1 MPTCPRCSQVVPATD
16 ITCAHCGTDLKAFGH
31 VGIELYRSEGKQ
43 ALCLSCA
50 YHADDSCS
58 YPQRPLA
65 RECTMYRNVDQ
76 PIAPI
81 RRFGARQPGT
91 RLHKSWTVA
100 AMIVGLLVLGL
111 LLVWR

>member
-1 MPTCPRCSQVVPATD
+1 
-16 ITCAHCGTDLKAFGH
+16 
-31 VGIELYRSEGKQ
+31 
-43 ALCLSCA
+43 
-50 YHADDSCS
+50 
-58 YPQRPLA
+58 
-65 RECTMYRNVDQ
+65 MYRNVDQ